1 MSICTSDVPLMSC
14 LLETVSSRGQDI
26 EALTKMRRQK
36 QQNPDRSA
44 PTLPGFHRRI
54 NGDSMTIKHV
64 IYQVPTPARTGGGGC
79 DGTGFEA

>member
-1 MSICTSDVPLMSC
+1 MSTSTSDVQLMSC
-14 LLETVSSRGQDI
+14 SLETVSSQGQDI
-26 EALTKMRRQK
+26 EALTKMSCQK

-54 NGDSMTIKHV
+54 NGDSMTITHV

-79 DGTGFEA
+79 DGKGFQA